1 MFMLQFVELSGG
13 PLSCKYRLKQFHLHW
28 GSTDARGSEH
38 TIDGK
43 EYSSEVRLSVSNDY
57 IYALLYSY
65 HFTQRRLDI
74 LILILEKSEEITIFQ
89 IAI

>member
-1 MFMLQFVELSGG
+1 MLQFVELSGG

-57 IYALLYSY
+57 MLYY
-65 HFTQRRLDI
+65 TR
-74 LILILEKSEEITIFQ
+74 ITSHS
-89 IAI
+89 AV